1 MGKYSH
7 KLKFKSSVI
16 FLCSYPN
23 KCQSHQ
29 KLQHLMTEKDE
40 DEVTDIFYPERV
52 SQVNIK

>member
-7 KLKFKSSVI
+7 KLKFKNSVI
-16 FLCSYPN
+16 VLCSYPN
-23 KCQSHQ
+23 ECQSHQ

-52 SQVNIK
+52 GQVNIK